1 MFEHRLNPL
10 LSRRAFLWRLSKYS
24 AFSLALMLG
33 SLVVGMIGYHGLE
46 RMPWIDAFVNAAML
60 MGGMGPLG
68 ELHTFSGKLFAGIY
82 ALYCGLLLI
91 VAAGIIM
98 APVIHRLLH
107 RFHLEAEENKSGS

>member
-1 MFEHRLNPL
+1 
-10 LSRRAFLWRLSKYS
+10 
-24 AFSLALMLG
+24 
-33 SLVVGMIGYHGLE
+33 MIGYHGLE

-107 RFHLEAEENKSGS
+107 RFHLEAEENKSRR